1 MTSPDTLV
9 PETEL
14 LARDALF
21 GITFAE
27 DRLGAHPRSAWLPDS
42 FGHSGTAPDLLA
54 AAGYDSVAFARI
66 DGAPTIFENLV
77 HPDEP
82 PKPGSTAERLKKLG
96 TADFYWRGPG
106 GGRVLAHFLAGPGL
120 YCTGDSLDYQEK
132 IPVPGKHT
140 GAFRGDDPTY
150 TDAQIDAYIESL
162 RPYAKTPYLFVPVG
176 CDFQAPKERLV
187 EYLDGYNQRRYRATG
202 AWAVDAPFDD
212 YVTLVNAW
220 GDVLPELETD
230 LSPYFMGFYGSRAEV
245 KRRTRA
251 AARPFFE
258 AETFASVLGAEGQA
272 ITRAS
277 EPALAKLTRS
287 DHHDFVT
294 GTSTDE
300 VVASEQ
306 LPMLDAATQAGEAEL
321 SRVADA
327 MTCPASTL
335 FWMIVPEIGARTSV
349 SAS

>member
-1 MTSPDTLV
+1 MTSPDTLL

-42 FGHSGTAPDLLA
+42 FGHAATAPDLLA

-66 DGAPTIFENLV
+66 DGSPTIFENLV

-82 PKPGSTAERLKKLG
+82 PARLDGRAAEEARQRRLLLARSGRRARPRTLPGR
-96 TADFYWRGPG
+96 
-106 GGRVLAHFLAGPGL
+106 AGV
-120 YCTGDSLDYQEK
+120 YCTGDNIDYPEK
-132 IPVPGKHT
+132 IPIPGKHT
-140 GAFRGDDPTY
+140 GEFRGDDPAY
-150 TDAQIDAYIESL
+150 TDAQIDAYIASL
-162 RPYAKTPYLFVPVG
+162 RPYAKTPYVFVPVG

-187 EYLDGYNQRRYRATG
+187 EYLDGYNARRYRTTG

-212 YVTLVNAW
+212 YVTLVSAW

-245 KRRTRA
+245 KRRTSERPA
-251 AARPFFE
+251 PSSWPRPSPRSSAPRGRRSPARPIRR
-258 AETFASVLGAEGQA
+258 S
-272 ITRAS
+272 
-277 EPALAKLTRS
+277 LTRS

-294 GTSTDE
+294 GTSTDD

-306 LPMLDAATQAGEAEL
+306 LPMLDVAAQAGDAAL
-321 SRVADA
+321 ARVAA
-327 MTCPASTL
+327 AIGVRIPAVS
-335 FWMIVPEIGARTSV
+335 ESRARLIALTQR
-349 SAS
+349 A